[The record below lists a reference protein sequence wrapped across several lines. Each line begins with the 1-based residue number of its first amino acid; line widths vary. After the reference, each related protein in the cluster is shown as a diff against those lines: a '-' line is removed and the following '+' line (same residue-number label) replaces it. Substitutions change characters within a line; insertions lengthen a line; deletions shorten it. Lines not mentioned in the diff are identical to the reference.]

1 MAAKNL
7 QPTSGITVPKGFLA
21 SGVHSGVKKNRRD
34 LAIIFSEKQAK
45 AAAVFT
51 NNVVKAAP
59 LLVDIEHLKKADGA
73 ARAVV
78 VNSGNA
84 NACTGEKGLE
94 DAYRMAALGGEIL
107 GVPTEQVLVSST
119 GVIGVT
125 LPMDKIEKGIK
136 DACGALLQTGGRE
149 AAEGIITTDTVIK
162 EDSVKIDL
170 DGNDAAIGGIAKGSG
185 MIHPN
190 MATMLCFITTDAAI
204 NKELLKEALNEVNQ
218 DTFNM
223 ISVDGDTST
232 NDMVVVLAN
241 GEAKNPVIDKKD
253 PLYDKFKYGLYT
265 VCESL
270 AKKIV
275 WDGEGATKLLEVVVE
290 NAGTKEDARKAARKV
305 TESNLV
311 KTALFGE
318 DANWG
323 RVMMAVG
330 NSGAAFNPERV
341 DIFLES
347 ARGREQMMALGM
359 GLNFSEEKA
368 FELLQ
373 EKEVRIVIDFKDGDH
388 SSTAWGCDLSY
399 DYVKINADYRT

>member
-1 MAAKNL
+1 MVENL
-7 QPTSGITVPKGFLA
+7 QPLNGITAPKGFLS
-21 SGVHSGVKKNRRD
+21 SGVHSGLKKSRRD
-34 LAIIFSEKQAK
+34 LTVIFSEKQAA

-51 NNVVKAAP
+51 SNAVKAAP
-59 LLVDIEHLKKADGA
+59 LLVDIEHLKKTGGF
-73 ARAVV
+73 ARAVI

-84 NACTGEKGLE
+84 NACTGEQGVK
-94 DAYRMAALGGEIL
+94 DAYKMAALGGEML
-107 GVPTEQVLVSST
+107 DVSPEQVLISST
-119 GVIGVT
+119 GVIGVS
-125 LPMDKIEKGIK
+125 LPMDKIEKGIE
-136 DACGALLQTGGRE
+136 DACKALSKTGGSD
-149 AAEGIITTDTVIK
+149 AAEGIMTTDKVIK
-162 EDSVKIDL
+162 EDSIKIDL
-170 DGNDAAIGGIAKGSG
+170 DGNDVYIGGIAKGSG

-190 MATMLCFITTDAAI
+190 MATMLCFITTDAAVEE
-204 NKELLKEALNEVNQ
+204 KLLKETLVEVNQ

-241 GEAKNPVIDKKD
+241 GEAKNLPIKAKGH
-253 PLYDKFKYGLYT
+253 LYDKFKNGLYA
-265 VCESL
+265 VCKLL
-270 AKKIV
+270 ARKIV
-275 WDGEGATKLLEVVVE
+275 LDGEGATKLLEVVVK
-290 NAGTKEDARKAARKV
+290 NAVTKEDARKAARKV
-305 TESNLV
+305 TESSLV

-347 ARGREQMMALGM
+347 SRGKEQMMDFGM

-368 FELLQ
+368 SFLLQ
-373 EKEVRIVIDFKDGDH
+373 EKEIRIVVDFKDGDF